1 VQLDWGGIS
10 PAIFGAMFQAVLEDG
25 ATDTAHRKESRRE
38 LGAHYTSERNIL
50 KVIEPLFL
58 NDLHK
63 ELQTAK
69 NSKLKLKSL
78 YDKLP
83 TLKFLDPACG
93 CGNFLV
99 IAYRELRR
107 VENDVITELFFKDK
121 QEGLLDIATLCRVN
135 VGQFFGIE
143 IDGAAAHIARVAM
156 YITDHQLNLDSANK
170 FGKTRATVP
179 LVSTPHIHNANA
191 LEVDWNNVVDAKDC
205 SYIFGNPPFIGK
217 KEQTTEQKK
226 ELFSV
231 AKEIKGS
238 GVLDYVCCWYLLASE
253 YLKKNN
259 KVHCAFV
266 STNSITQGEQ
276 VGILWGYL
284 NASGVDIDFAHR
296 TFKWNNEGKG
306 VAAVH
311 CVIIGFSIGN
321 ANKKKELYYYIDE
334 DDANST
340 QLHIVDNI
348 NPYLVNAPFVAISK
362 RSNPIC
368 NVTEMNYGS
377 MPIDNN
383 YFTLTAEERDIF
395 IAENSENQTL
405 IKKYIGGNE
414 FINSIERYCL
424 WLVDADPNLINK
436 SKLIKQRIESVRQ
449 FRLES
454 EREATNKLASYPM
467 LFGEIRQPKA
477 SYLILPKVSSQNRDY
492 MPIGFVDSNVI
503 VSGSALVIPNATLY
517 EYGVL
522 QSKMH
527 MAWMRTVCGRMKSD
541 YQYSA
546 SIVYNNFVWAKDVN
560 DKAKDAVEV
569 FAKNIL
575 NLRSSFSDTT
585 LATLYNK
592 SSSPP
597 SLIKAH
603 IELDK
608 AVDEAYGYNGSDDD
622 ASRVAFLFNRYEE
635 LTSLLPST
643 AAKKKRIKKILGTQS
658 NLI

>member
-1 VQLDWGGIS
+1 
-10 PAIFGAMFQAVLEDG
+10 
-25 ATDTAHRKESRRE
+25 
-38 LGAHYTSERNIL
+38 
-50 KVIEPLFL
+50 
-58 NDLHK
+58 
-63 ELQTAK
+63 
-69 NSKLKLKSL
+69 
-78 YDKLP
+78 
-83 TLKFLDPACG
+83 
-93 CGNFLV
+93 
-99 IAYRELRR
+99 
-107 VENDVITELFFKDK
+107 
-121 QEGLLDIATLCRVN
+121 
-135 VGQFFGIE
+135 
-143 IDGAAAHIARVAM
+143 
-156 YITDHQLNLDSANK
+156 
-170 FGKTRATVP
+170 
-179 LVSTPHIHNANA
+179 
-191 LEVDWNNVVDAKDC
+191 
-205 SYIFGNPPFIGK
+205 
-217 KEQTTEQKK
+217 
-226 ELFSV
+226 
-231 AKEIKGS
+231 
-238 GVLDYVCCWYLLASE
+238 
-253 YLKKNN
+253 
-259 KVHCAFV
+259 
-266 STNSITQGEQ
+266 
-276 VGILWGYL
+276 
-284 NASGVDIDFAHR
+284 
-296 TFKWNNEGKG
+296 
-306 VAAVH
+306 
-311 CVIIGFSIGN
+311 
-321 ANKKKELYYYIDE
+321 
-334 DDANST
+334 
-340 QLHIVDNI
+340 
-348 NPYLVNAPFVAISK
+348 
-362 RSNPIC
+362 
-368 NVTEMNYGS
+368 
-377 MPIDNN
+377 
-383 YFTLTAEERDIF
+383 
-395 IAENSENQTL
+395 
-405 IKKYIGGNE
+405 
-414 FINSIERYCL
+414 
-424 WLVDADPNLINK
+424 
-436 SKLIKQRIESVRQ
+436 
-449 FRLES
+449 
-454 EREATNKLASYPM
+454 M